1 MAQRLLLSM
10 AYRLALVMLVLLLA
24 LVRQAG
30 AVSGGTINVLAAS
43 YSTAGDQTVI
53 AGVANQRIRVYQLK
67 IYCNAANTLI
77 VKDST
82 PTTLDYAMALGAGVG
97 MILDNRDPMAWY
109 ETAVGTALI
118 FNWSTTGQCSVRLWY
133 TQG

>member
-1 MAQRLLLSM
+1 MAQRLTLVV
-10 AYRLALVMLVLLLA
+10 LAVLLA

-30 AVSGGTINVLAAS
+30 AVDGGVIKVVAAS
-43 YSTAGDQTVI
+43 YNTAGDQTVV

-82 PTTLDYAMALGAGVG
+82 PTTLDYAMAFGAGAG

-109 ETAVGTALI
+109 ETAVGTALL